1 MIGETVTRLRST
13 TTTDRYGNTSSD
25 WTTPDRLDIEGVTL
39 APRLQGEDS
48 DRRQGVVI
56 GWTLYAPHGADIQ
69 PTDRIE
75 ARGKTLEVDGEPGDW
90 VSPHTGRGAGLE
102 LALKTVEG

>member
-1 MIGETVTRLRST
+1 MIGETVTRLRGET
-13 TTTDRYGNTSSD
+13 IADRYGNDVTDWSD
-25 WTTPDRLDIEGVTL
+25 PDRLDIEGAAL

-48 DRRQGVVI
+48 DKRQGVVI
-56 GWTLYAPHGADIQ
+56 GWTLYLPHGVDVE

-75 ARGKTLEVDGEPGDW
+75 ARGKTYEIDGEPGDW
-90 VSPHTGRGAGLE
+90 TNPYTARGAGIE

>member
-1 MIGETVTRLRST
+1 MIGESVTRVRGGT
-13 TTTDRYGNTSSD
+13 TEDRYGNTVPD
-25 WTTPDRLDIEGVTL
+25 WATPDRLTITGCAL

-56 GWTLYAPHGADIQ
+56 GWTLYAPAGADIQ
-69 PTDRIE
+69 PSDRIE

-90 VSPHTGRGAGLE
+90 VNPYTGHGAGLE
-102 LALKTVEG
+102 LALKAVEG